1 MKLKFDVFGKT
12 QPDPFI
18 FEDGDKLYL
27 YASGVG
33 DAKGVEVYSAND
45 LFGIWHYEGLAV
57 ADTPK
62 QRQYWAPS
70 VIKHEGKYYMY
81 VSFMEG
87 KNFQFM
93 HVLTADSPLGP
104 FGNPVRLYDRFSI
117 DSHAVR
123 TDEGLF
129 LWYAENNTAS
139 ERIGTRVYVD
149 KLLDPVTP
157 AGICREVLVPT
168 VDQEIFTPL
177 WREDNKWHTLEG
189 PFWFREG
196 DWQYVM
202 YSGGCYQDDTYHIG
216 YAAAKTDEQ
225 DLTRIDFIKHT
236 KNGVFDPVMIKNAW
250 EEGTGH
256 HSVIKYRG
264 EYYAVYHARD
274 YGLQHLREARTA
286 RVCKLHVADGI
297 ITAEPHEDRV

>member
-1 MKLKFDVFGKT
+1 MKLKFNVFGKT

-33 DAKGVEVYSAND
+33 DAKGVEVYSSDD
-45 LFGIWHYEGLAV
+45 LFGIWRYEGLAV
-57 ADTPK
+57 ENGNG
-62 QRQYWAPS
+62 RRHYWAPS

-81 VSFMEG
+81 VSFWEG
-87 KNFQFM
+87 DNFEFM

-104 FGNPVRLYDRFSI
+104 FGNAVRLYDRFSI
-117 DSHAVR
+117 DSHAVK

-129 LWYAENNTAS
+129 LWYAENNTKP
-139 ERIGTRVYVD
+139 ERIGTRVFVD
-149 KLLDPVTP
+149 KLIDPVTP
-157 AGICREVLVPT
+157 ANICREMIVPT
-168 VDQEIFTPL
+168 MDQEIFTKL
-177 WREDNKWHTLEG
+177 WREDNNWHTIEG

-216 YAAAKTDEQ
+216 YAAAKTNEQ
-225 DLTRIDFIKHT
+225 DLTKIDFVKHT
-236 KNGVFDPVMIKNAW
+236 KDGAFDPVIIKNEW

-256 HSVIKYRG
+256 HSVIKYKG
-264 EYYAVYHARD
+264 EYYAIYHARD
-274 YGLQHLREARTA
+274 YDLQHLMEARTA
-286 RVCKLHVADGI
+286 RICKLHVADGI
-297 ITAEPHEDRV
+297 ITAEPYERHI

>member
-168 VDQEIFTPL
+168 MDQEIFTPL

-189 PFWFREG
+189 P
-196 DWQYVM
+196 
-202 YSGGCYQDDTYHIG
+202 
-216 YAAAKTDEQ
+216 
-225 DLTRIDFIKHT
+225 
-236 KNGVFDPVMIKNAW
+236 
-250 EEGTGH
+250 
-256 HSVIKYRG
+256 
-264 EYYAVYHARD
+264 
-274 YGLQHLREARTA
+274 
-286 RVCKLHVADGI
+286 
-297 ITAEPHEDRV
+297 

>member
-274 YGLQHLREARTA
+274 YDLQHLREARTA

>member
-1 MKLKFDVFGKT
+1 MKLKFDKFGKT

-27 YASGVG
+27 YVSGVG

-45 LFGIWHYEGLAV
+45 LFGIWHFEGLAV
-57 ADTPK
+57 ADTPE

-70 VIKHEGKYYMY
+70 VFKHEGRYYMY
-81 VSFMEG
+81 VSFIEG

-93 HVLTADSPLGP
+93 HVLSADSPLGP
-104 FGNPVRLYDRFSI
+104 FKDPVRLYDRFSI
-117 DSHAVR
+117 DSHAVK

-129 LWYAENNTAS
+129 LWYAENNTAP

-157 AGICREVLVPT
+157 ANICREVLVPT
-168 VDQEIFTPL
+168 FDEEIFTPL
-177 WREDNKWHTLEG
+177 YRADNKWHTLEG
-189 PFWFREG
+189 AFWFREG

-225 DLTRIDFIKHT
+225 DLTKIDFVKHT
-236 KNGVFDPVMIKNAW
+236 KDGAFDPVLIKNAW

-256 HSVIKYRG
+256 HSVIKYKG
-264 EYYAVYHARD
+264 EYYAIYHARD
-274 YGLQHLREARTA
+274 YGLRHLPEARTA
-286 RVCKLHVADGI
+286 RVCKLHVTDGT
-297 ITAEPHEDRV
+297 ITAEPYPDRV

>member
-1 MKLKFDVFGKT
+1 MKLKFDKFGKT

-27 YASGVG
+27 YVSGVG
-33 DAKGVEVYSAND
+33 DAKGVEVYSSGD

-57 ADTPK
+57 ENSTE
-62 QRQYWAPS
+62 RRHYWAPS
-70 VIKHEGKYYMY
+70 VLKHEGKYYMY
-81 VSFMEG
+81 VSFVEG
-87 KNFQFM
+87 NNFEFM
-93 HVLTADSPLGP
+93 HVLSADSPLGP
-104 FGNPVRLYDRFSI
+104 FENPVRLYDRFSI

-129 LWYAENNTAS
+129 LWYAENNTKP

-157 AGICREVLVPT
+157 ANICREVIVPT
-168 VDQEIFTPL
+168 VDEEIFTPL
-177 WREDNKWHTLEG
+177 WREDNHWHTIEG
-189 PFWFREG
+189 AFWFREG

-225 DLTRIDFIKHT
+225 DLTKINFIKHT
-236 KNGVFDPVMIKNAW
+236 KDGAFDPVLIKNDW

-256 HSVIKYRG
+256 HSVIKYKG
-264 EYYAVYHARD
+264 EYYAIYHARD
-274 YGLQHLREARTA
+274 YGLEHLREARTA
-286 RVCKLHVADGI
+286 RICKLHVKDGI
-297 ITAEPHEDRV
+297 VTAETYPDRI